1 MHMELARDHDGLRGL
16 MREFRALMD
25 RARPEDMP
33 EVARLRI
40 AFSQSFRAHLA
51 QEDAHVRD
59 MQRWPQAAETQQI
72 VRAHGRAMTAL
83 FLRYSDHIKAW
94 TPAQIAADWA
104 GYRQAVIALQN
115 SLYERMEW
123 EEAHLHP
130 LLGGPVRRA
139 A

>member
-1 MHMELARDHDGLRGL
+1 MHMELAREHDGLRAL
-16 MREFRALMD
+16 MRDFRHLMD
-25 RARPEDMP
+25 RARPQDMP

-51 QEDAHVRD
+51 QEDTLVRD
-59 MQRWPQAAETQQI
+59 MQRRSPAAETQQV

-83 FLRYSDHIKAW
+83 FLRYSDHIKTW

-104 GYRQAVIALQN
+104 GYRRAVIDLQN
-115 SLYERMEW
+115 GLYERMEW

-130 LLGGPVRRA
+130 LLAPPARRA